1 MVTGRGREEASRLG
15 LLARVTERMLTLE
28 VPPGQ
33 AREHCCVAQ
42 GPAVWWAF
50 RPGHPNTP
58 RGARPR
64 GLEQPC
70 GVHRAG
76 GVLPIHFVNLMVIK
90 EPRKRI

>member
-33 AREHCCVAQ
+33 AREHCCVAR

-58 RGARPR
+58 RGASSR
-64 GLEQPC
+64 GLEQSRVECTGQMESFPFI
-70 GVHRAG
+70 
-76 GVLPIHFVNLMVIK
+76 LLI
-90 EPRKRI
+90 